1 MQEGVMRLHKYGR
14 ELDSAEPLDLIGE
27 INQPDQSS
35 PQRSGPTD
43 EGEEYVEYDGPD
55 IADTLD
61 DIPLNQAAEE
71 AWEDFGGRHRC

>member
-35 PQRSGPTD
+35 PQRSARLMK
-43 EGEEYVEYDGPD
+43 VKSM
-55 IADTLD
+55 
-61 DIPLNQAAEE
+61 LNMMGQI
-71 AWEDFGGRHRC
+71 